1 MWAEKPMD
9 AEFPA
14 HLNHFVSLLADSY
27 ARFTGRPL
35 VQAAKADDLARRVW
49 EAPFALVSHDTEPDP
64 VFNYANLTA
73 LRLFE
78 MCWNAFTQLPS
89 RLSAEPVNRQAREA
103 LLRRVSEHGYI
114 DDYSGVRISA
124 QGRRFV
130 IRDAVVWN
138 VVDREGHYHGQ
149 AAMFEHWTDLE

>member
-1 MWAEKPMD
+1 MIP
-9 AEFPA
+9 EFPE
-14 HLNHFVSLLADSY
+14 HLSDHVLLLADSY
-27 ARFTGRPL
+27 ARLSGRQL
-35 VQAAKADDLARRVW
+35 LAGADTQELAYHVW
-49 EAPFALVSHDTEPDP
+49 QAPFALVSHGTEADP

-78 MCWNAFTQLPS
+78 MDLEAFTRLPS
-89 RLSAEPVNRQAREA
+89 RLSAETKNREARAA

-124 QGRRFV
+124 SGRRFV

-138 VVDREGHYHGQ
+138 VVDHQGRYRGQ
-149 AAMFEHWTDLE
+149 AAMFAHWHDAG